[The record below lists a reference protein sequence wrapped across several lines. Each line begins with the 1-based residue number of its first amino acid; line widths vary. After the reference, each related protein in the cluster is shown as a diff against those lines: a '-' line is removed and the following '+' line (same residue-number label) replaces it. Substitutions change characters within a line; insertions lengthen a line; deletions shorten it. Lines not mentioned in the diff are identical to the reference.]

1 MRAFNLSVKLTL
13 YYVAVTA
20 FVIAAVTVNPGLS
33 EFLPIGGAE
42 ALLSG
47 AGNDPFEPFEI
58 GATRVSNLQDSL
70 IWLVI
75 AVFSAFL
82 TALPVSWTYM
92 AIRRRDE
99 YDQSLVETVIVLP
112 IAVTSIVIIVH
123 NSVALAFS
131 LAGIVAGVRFRNT
144 LKSSGDALFI
154 LIAIG
159 IGLAAGIGAMEIALI
174 MSIGFNYCFLGLW
187 VTDFGAKKGTH
198 RFMRKTRGKGRG
210 AEAEGGEAT

>member
-1 MRAFNLSVKLTL
+1 MRAFNLFVRLTI
-13 YYVAVTA
+13 YYFAVTA
-20 FVIAAVTVNPGLS
+20 FVIAAVTLNSDLY

-42 ALLSG
+42 TLISG

-58 GATRVSNLQDSL
+58 GVTRVANLTDSV
-70 IWLVI
+70 IWLII
-75 AVFSAFL
+75 AVISAFL

-99 YDQSLVETVIVLP
+99 YDQSLVETIIVLP

-144 LKSSGDALFI
+144 LKSSGDALYI

-159 IGLAAGIGAMEIALI
+159 VGLSAGIGAMEIALI

-187 VTDFGAKKGTH
+187 VTGYGAKKGTH
-198 RFMRKTRGKGRG
+198 KYMRKTHGKSHQ
-210 AEAEGGEAT
+210 EPFEEGEAT